1 MEFNSVHM
9 KRKIFLSLL
18 PLDGK
23 SSLRSFALLIVFAG
37 WLNGF
42 SAQAQVQIVTDIDRI
57 STSQLITANE
67 FNPTPVSVIRTAGAI
82 GGWRTL
88 ALTGVGNFSNGD
100 EAALG
105 ASASTGRFSLSTSET
120 ITTFRISWN
129 GTDGTAGLGGFQF
142 GNGQSLDLATS
153 FLRFTVRS
161 ADILGTPFQWKFIDT
176 QNRTAFFNGGFPFH
190 TSLQPSTVYNMYL
203 NQFTNGGTIDW
214 NAINTIEFSGGGQD
228 AGFDMGIQGP
238 ITFTANVPEP
248 GGASLVILGL
258 AAVLGRSRRCRK

>member
-1 MEFNSVHM
+1 
-9 KRKIFLSLL
+9 
-18 PLDGK
+18 
-23 SSLRSFALLIVFAG
+23 
-37 WLNGF
+37 
-42 SAQAQVQIVTDIDRI
+42 
-57 STSQLITANE
+57 
-67 FNPTPVSVIRTAGAI
+67 
-82 GGWRTL
+82 
-88 ALTGVGNFSNGD
+88 
-100 EAALG
+100 
-105 ASASTGRFSLSTSET
+105 
-120 ITTFRISWN
+120 
-129 GTDGTAGLGGFQF
+129 
-142 GNGQSLDLATS
+142 
-153 FLRFTVRS
+153 VRS